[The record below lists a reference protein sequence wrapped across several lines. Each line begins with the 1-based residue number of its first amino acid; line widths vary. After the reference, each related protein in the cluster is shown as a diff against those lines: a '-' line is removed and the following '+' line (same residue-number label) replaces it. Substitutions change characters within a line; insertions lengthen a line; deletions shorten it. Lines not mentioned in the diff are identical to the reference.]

1 MRLVLVCALLVRRT
15 GGNIQ
20 RWTLRGCECELP
32 FAYMHYVFHDCTMQ
46 NWPGVMW

>member
-20 RWTLRGCECELP
+20 RWTLGGCECELP
-32 FAYMHYVFHDCTMQ
+32 FAYMHYVFYDCTMQ